1 VLLVLLSPHRKPL
14 GTGARPVHP
23 ILERTGRFAFL
34 GRRSASQR
42 LSGQNAKPEI
52 DPTLAELFR
61 AFDERCDALLT
72 LPNVEERRRAA
83 HELMRLLVTTA
94 LSATAQS

>member
-1 VLLVLLSPHRKPL
+1 
-14 GTGARPVHP
+14 
-23 ILERTGRFAFL
+23 L

-72 LPNVEERRRAA
+72 LPSVEERRRAA
-83 HELMRLLVTTA
+83 HELCGASSGLPCRQRRRTDYVEVR
-94 LSATAQS
+94 

>member
-1 VLLVLLSPHRKPL
+1 VRGGEEKSSSLP
-14 GTGARPVHP
+14 RPYRA
-23 ILERTGRFAFL
+23 IAFL
-34 GRRSASQR
+34 GRRSALQR
-42 LSGQNAKPEI
+42 LSGQNAKPKI

-72 LPNVEERRRAA
+72 LPSAEERRRAA

-94 LSATAQS
+94 VSATAQS

>member
-1 VLLVLLSPHRKPL
+1 
-14 GTGARPVHP
+14 
-23 ILERTGRFAFL
+23 L

-42 LSGQNAKPEI
+42 LSGQNAKSEI

-72 LPNVEERRRAA
+72 LPSVEERRRATP
-83 HELMRLLVTTA
+83 ELMRLLVTTA
-94 LSATAQS
+94 VSATAQS